1 MVLVG
6 CKTDLRKDKEQLR
19 KLRAAQ
25 LEPITYLQVGQGC
38 LPPFPVPAP
47 PWAAQAPSAQLWPKG
62 LSDLCILQR
71 GCLSGLRT
79 AEANRILRI
88 TI

>member
-25 LEPITYLQVGQGC
+25 LEPITYLQVGRAPPS
-38 LPPFPVPAP
+38 LPGPAP
-47 PWAAQAPSAQLWPKG
+47 GGPAPLHSW
-62 LSDLCILQR
+62 
-71 GCLSGLRT
+71 GLRDT
-79 AEANRILRI
+79 WAFGFCSGWRGGGPQWPADS
-88 TI
+88 